1 MSLMRRL
8 SMIFRSKASRALD
21 QAEDPRET
29 LDYSYERQLDQLQ
42 QMRRGLAD
50 VATARK
56 RVQLQAQEIAGK
68 GTKLEDQARRALEQ
82 GREDLAREALTR
94 RETVTGQL
102 SDLQVQY
109 QQLQEQ
115 EQKLSE
121 ASRRLEAKVQAFR
134 TRKETM
140 KASYTA
146 AEAQT
151 KVNEAVSGISE
162 EFGDVGLAM
171 ERAEDKVAQMQA
183 RSAALDALMESGA
196 LEDLSGTGDSLE
208 AELARGSGSTNV
220 ELELARLKEELPP
233 GTAPAKELE
242 SADEEQGR

>member
-1 MSLMRRL
+1 MRRL

-115 EQKLSE
+115 EQRPR
-121 ASRRLEAKVQAFR
+121 SRR
-134 TRKETM
+134 
-140 KASYTA
+140 S
-146 AEAQT
+146 
-151 KVNEAVSGISE
+151 
-162 EFGDVGLAM
+162 
-171 ERAEDKVAQMQA
+171 
-183 RSAALDALMESGA
+183 
-196 LEDLSGTGDSLE
+196 
-208 AELARGSGSTNV
+208 
-220 ELELARLKEELPP
+220 
-233 GTAPAKELE
+233 APA
-242 SADEEQGR
+242 RRR